1 MKCSSLVVLSL
12 LLAPPLFA
20 DAGQRIIPAGA
31 LVSCTTG
38 DGRISSK
45 TTAVG
50 DPVLCKVNF
59 HRGDF
64 MLPYGSY
71 LGGNFAEYKDPGHF
85 VGKGWMQ
92 LDFDRLY
99 VGDQV
104 IPLDAKVV
112 DVKGYKIDSQGRI
125 LGKGHPVRDT
135 ILWMIPVLWPID
147 LINLP
152 RRGPRPTLKA
162 ETSLTLRIMEDI
174 QVPVVPAPQRD
185 PYGLM
190 QRSPDSYA
198 PQPPPPMQEPDTN
211 PAYSYAP
218 PDQPMAPSPTAYAP
232 PDQQM
237 APPVS
242 YAPPVAY
249 APMPYYAPTYVPPPV
264 MAYGYGG
271 GYGYNGYA
279 VGVRPGVY
287 AYGARGYVRGPVVG
301 SYAPRGYA
309 PAVRGYGY
317 GYAGRGYVGGGYAA
331 RGPMMAA
338 RGGAGFG
345 RR

>member
-1 MKCSSLVVLSL
+1 
-12 LLAPPLFA
+12 
-20 DAGQRIIPAGA
+20 
-31 LVSCTTG
+31 
-38 DGRISSK
+38 
-45 TTAVG
+45 
-50 DPVLCKVNF
+50 
-59 HRGDF
+59 

-71 LGGNFAEYKDPGHF
+71 LGGNFTEYKDPGHF

-135 ILWMIPVLWPID
+135 VLWMIPVLWPID

-162 ETSLTLRIMEDI
+162 ETSLTLRVMEDI
-174 QVPVVPAPQRD
+174 QVPVVAEPQRD

-198 PQPPPPMQEPDTN
+198 PQPPAPMQEPDTN
-211 PAYSYAP
+211 PEQSYVP
-218 PDQPMAPSPTAYAP
+218 QDQPEAPQAPAY
-232 PDQQM
+232 

-249 APMPYYAPTYVPPPV
+249 NPMPYYAPTYVQPPV

-271 GYGYNGYA
+271 GYGYSGYA

-287 AYGARGYVRGPVVG
+287 AYGARGYVRGPV
-301 SYAPRGYA
+301 YAPRTYA

-331 RGPMMAA
+331 RGPMIAS